1 VTRRAGTFPQP
12 KLSLRTGSL
21 PIWSCSVWGLPC
33 PLHYCIGGALL
44 PHLFTLTPCIRRC
57 TRRYVLCGTSRQPGL
72 NPASRTLS
80 GTLLCGV
87 RTFLPRRRSAES
99 DRPVQLPTTPL
110 YAMCRSSPSRRP
122 LCERS
127 LFAPGSN
134 LNAGLAQ
141 PDWLIVAAIERW
153 RNCRLFHL
161 DKSSGETRIASAR
174 TAGQIRRGK

>member
-1 VTRRAGTFPQP
+1 MTRRAGTFPQP

-33 PLHYCIGGALL
+33 PLHYCGGGALL
-44 PHLFTLTPCIRRC
+44 PHLFTLTPLP
-57 TRRYVLCGTSRQPGL
+57 RRYVFCGTSRQPGL

-110 YAMCRSSPSRRP
+110 YAMCRPNPSRRP

-127 LFAPGSN
+127 LFARGSN
-134 LNAGLAQ
+134 LNADLAQ
-141 PDWLIVAAIERW
+141 LDSLIVAAIERW
-153 RNCRLFHL
+153 RNRRLFHL
-161 DKSSGETRIASAR
+161 DKFPGETRIASAR
-174 TAGQIRRGK
+174 TARQTRRRK